1 MLLVRPSLIAGAS
14 ETVNNAIPFLPR
26 HHSGTGQFSFHDELC
41 SLCLSDCESTGV
53 SLKAVVRGVVC
64 ALRLHG
70 AVATGRTNLA
80 DIRASNWAGRQEYG
94 TVQAILEHKFL
105 QVLRKDSATMHRE
118 QLASHLRRD
127 PPCFAASRLVSAGV
141 EIR

>member
-1 MLLVRPSLIAGAS
+1 MQSCVSV
-14 ETVNNAIPFLPR
+14 TV
-26 HHSGTGQFSFHDELC
+26 S
-41 SLCLSDCESTGV
+41 ESTGV

-70 AVATGRTNLA
+70 TVATGRTNLA

>member
-1 MLLVRPSLIAGAS
+1 MGFRPVEKALFLTTSERARFKDLAVRFRI
-14 ETVNNAIPFLPR
+14 
-26 HHSGTGQFSFHDELC
+26 
-41 SLCLSDCESTGV
+41 
-53 SLKAVVRGVVC
+53 
-64 ALRLHG
+64 
-70 AVATGRTNLA
+70 
-80 DIRASNWAGRQEYG
+80 WAGRQEYG

>member
-1 MLLVRPSLIAGAS
+1 MQSSVSV
-14 ETVNNAIPFLPR
+14 TV
-26 HHSGTGQFSFHDELC
+26 S
-41 SLCLSDCESTGV
+41 ESTGV

-70 AVATGRTNLA
+70 TVATGRTNLA

-105 QVLRKDSATMHRE
+105 QQVLQVLRKDSATMHRE
-118 QLASHLRRD
+118 QLACGQFSSGGMHCCEFVHCPTLKSL
-127 PPCFAASRLVSAGV
+127 F
-141 EIR
+141 IYK

>member
-1 MLLVRPSLIAGAS
+1 MQSSVSV
-14 ETVNNAIPFLPR
+14 TV
-26 HHSGTGQFSFHDELC
+26 S
-41 SLCLSDCESTGV
+41 ESTDV

-70 AVATGRTNLA
+70 TVATGRTNLA

-94 TVQAILEHKFL
+94 TVQAILEHKFLQQVL